1 MWQSLGS
8 FTACWPVEM
17 ILEMLWHEMDGD
29 DDDEN
34 LAEMWIMDEE
44 ITDLSDDEQDWHFN
58 EASDLIIPKWLIILF
73 VLLSRLLFDQNTNV
87 FVANN
92 SIQISE

>member
-1 MWQSLGS
+1 
-8 FTACWPVEM
+8 M